1 MWRRRCLR
9 GCGMRTDERAW
20 TGENPA
26 RSRPSLSAGRLA
38 QVACLLEVT
47 ARKPGNVHRF
57 CDFAELHYLDFLLSA
72 TAIGGPLDQ
81 AVERGIGA
89 TVLAA
94 VKATRQVV
102 STNTNLG
109 MILLLTPLAAV
120 PLDGRPGRRS
130 RASACGDDPG
140 RRTTRLRGDSPGIPW
155 RHRPGRRAG
164 CGRGAHDDRSAT
176 SWPWRPIA
184 T

>member
-1 MWRRRCLR
+1 MNEPDP
-9 GCGMRTDERAW
+9 GDRARNV
-20 TGENPA
+20 T
-26 RSRPSLSAGRLA
+26 RLSAGRLA

-47 ARKPGNVHRF
+47 ARKPGNVHRY
-57 CDFAELHYLDFLLSA
+57 CDFSNLHYLDFLLSA

-81 AVERGIGA
+81 AGERGIGA

-120 PLDGRPGRRS
+120 PPPIDLADGV
-130 RASACGDDPG
+130 RAGTRGDDPG
-140 RRTTRLRGDSPGIPW
+140 RRPTPLPGDSPGIPW

-164 CGRGAHDDRSAT
+164 CGR
-176 SWPWRPIA
+176 
-184 T
+184 